1 MGLLFL
7 LALLGGSPI
16 LALIIFGSMWL
27 DASAKDDRDREI
39 RRFNIEESRHR
50 DMMRRSCEIETTVHD
65 RMDSLEDTVCSAI
78 TKSSSALM
86 EGMRGKTPAR
96 KRRRTRSVLR
106 YTDGT
111 VEGREVITEITR

>member
-50 DMMRRSCEIETTVHD
+50 DMVRRSCEIETTVHD
-65 RMDSLEDTVCSAI
+65 RMDSLENTVCSEI
-78 TKSSSALM
+78 TKASSAH
-86 EGMRGKTPAR
+86 GKTPVR